1 MIKVKNYYKFYSYRY
16 AYSQM
21 KKAIEG
27 KFYLEAITIQESI
40 ITDRLL
46 NFVIRNEILI
56 ISDLEIHRSKASLN
70 NLIKLTEQHFDDDT
84 LINYLNEF
92 RQSRNNCIHAMVK
105 SYPGNPTQKVSEFQ
119 KLARETS
126 LSGKILTR
134 RVDAWHTRMKKR
146 QNI

>member
-1 MIKVKNYYKFYSYRY
+1 MKNYYKFYSYRY

-46 NFVIRNEILI
+46 NFVIRNNIKN
-56 ISDLEIHRSKASLN
+56 ISEEELYKSIA
-70 NLIKLTEQHFDDDT
+70 
-84 LINYLNEF
+84 YLNKLIEHCKPYFEDENLYNELNDF
-92 RQSRNNCIHAMVK
+92 RFSRNNCVHAMVK

-126 LSGKILTR
+126 FSGRILTR
-134 RVDAWHTRMKKR
+134 KVDAWHTRMKKKY
-146 QNI
+146 NI

>member
-1 MIKVKNYYKFYSYRY
+1 MKNYYKSYSYRY

-21 KKAIEG
+21 KKAMEG

-70 NLIKLTEQHFDDDT
+70 NLIKVTEQHFDDDT

-105 SYPGNPTQKVSEFQ
+105 SFPGNPTQKVSEFQ

-126 LSGKILTR
+126 LSGRILTR
-134 RVDAWHTRMKKR
+134 KVDAWHTRMKKKY
-146 QNI
+146 NI

>member
-1 MIKVKNYYKFYSYRY
+1 
-16 AYSQM
+16 M

-27 KFYLEAITIQESI
+27 QFYLEAITIQQSI

-56 ISDLEIHRSKASLN
+56 ISDMEIHRSKVSLN

-92 RQSRNNCIHAMVK
+92 RHSRNKCIHAMVK
-105 SYPGNPTQKVSEFQ
+105 SYPGNPTQKVGEFQ

-126 LSGKILTR
+126 FSGKILTR
-134 RVDAWHTRMKKR
+134 KVDAWHTRMKKIIIKASIPH
-146 QNI
+146 QESKV